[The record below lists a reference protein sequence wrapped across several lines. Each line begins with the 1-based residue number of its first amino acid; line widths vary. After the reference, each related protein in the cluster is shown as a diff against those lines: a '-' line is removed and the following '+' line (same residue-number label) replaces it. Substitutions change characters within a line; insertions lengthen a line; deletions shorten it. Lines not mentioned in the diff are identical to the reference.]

1 MTLTLKF
8 KFRWPGAVLIGAL
21 LTAYGAHTAQANAE
35 PTEYEAKAAYV
46 INFARYVNWPTV
58 ETPEPSAPM
67 YICVLG
73 HDPLSDT
80 LERALHGRSSNG
92 RPMIMRYLRQVG
104 EAADCQLV
112 LIIQSAEKYQS
123 QWLPA
128 LQSKP
133 ILTVGESNRFIR
145 DGGIIN
151 LVIVKGTVRF
161 EVNLEAANRAGLKI
175 SSRMLGLAEAVYG
188 KPEET
193 AK

>member
-1 MTLTLKF
+1 M
-8 KFRWPGAVLIGAL
+8 GVLFAL
-21 LTAYGAHTAQANAE
+21 CCINFSAQALAE

-46 INFARYVNWPTV
+46 INFARYVNWPASDA
-58 ETPEPSAPM
+58 PEPSAPM
-67 YICVLG
+67 HICVLG
-73 HDPLSDT
+73 NDPLSET
-80 LERALHGRSSNG
+80 LERALNGRTSNG
-92 RPMIMRYLRQVG
+92 RPMVMRHLRQVG
-104 EAADCQLV
+104 ETTGCQLL
-112 LIIQSAEKYQS
+112 LIIQSAERHQAL
-123 QWLPA
+123 WLPL

-133 ILTVGESNRFIR
+133 ILTVGESERFIR

-188 KPEET
+188 KPEES